1 VRQRGVA
8 RRLVRN
14 AIFDLPRN
22 RTADADADAGQ
33 NDERADQ

>member
-1 VRQRGVA
+1 VHQRGVA

-22 RTADADADAGQ
+22 RTADADAGQ